1 MCFYPGNKVA
11 RIGKSTG
18 RSSRRRSSLDRSG
31 ADSQRWIGHN
41 DSERGHVLW
50 VQFHGWIDPKSVM
63 GRCLV
68 RCEFLIFFFWRIGK
82 NFNLDSGGGGGEE
95 RERKDFD
102 FIENREIFHTMEII
116 ILEGRCNRFF
126 HFAILLYRLMVTRS
140 ESFHQSRN
148 EFFFERLIEF
158 INVFSLVQSV
168 Q

>member
-1 MCFYPGNKVA
+1 MERILISIPGV
-11 RIGKSTG
+11 
-18 RSSRRRSSLDRSG
+18 
-31 ADSQRWIGHN
+31 
-41 DSERGHVLW
+41 E
-50 VQFHGWIDPKSVM
+50 
-63 GRCLV
+63 
-68 RCEFLIFFFWRIGK
+68 
-82 NFNLDSGGGGGEE
+82 EE

-126 HFAILLYRLMVTRS
+126 SFCNSSLSLDGNSRS

>member
-126 HFAILLYRLMVTRS
+126 HFAILLYRLMVTLAARV
-140 ESFHQSRN
+140 
-148 EFFFERLIEF
+148 F
-158 INVFSLVQSV
+158 INPETNFFSNDWLNL
-168 Q
+168 